1 MPPLWG
7 YPLLGLPKTGE
18 QFLPFW
24 WITSLAFDC
33 FSFWLIGLSFLVFGK
48 ESVTN
53 LVEDAIAIPTTRN
66 GPNSWLDE
74 LDAESTRRDAETKT
88 RLHRASPQSPTVHL
102 LSLMSQKMATENPL
116 ISKTVLYAGEG
127 EIPVF
132 ESGSKVKS
140 TKRHKYSLYF
150 LSQNE

>member
-1 MPPLWG
+1 MFQAAGGCPKAARGNLWLQLFYYKNISSIMSPLSG
-7 YPLLGLPKTGE
+7 YPPLGLPKTSE

-53 LVEDAIAIPTTRN
+53 LVEDAIAIPTTWN

-74 LDAESTRRDAETKT
+74 LDAESTRRDAETET

-102 LSLMSQKMATENPL
+102 FSLTANVTKNGDWE
-116 ISKTVLYAGEG
+116 
-127 EIPVF
+127 PVNF
-132 ESGSKVKS
+132 
-140 TKRHKYSLYF
+140 
-150 LSQNE
+150 